1 MKRVLAAAYA
11 AALSM
16 GVAAPTWANETPEQL
31 SETQL
36 DAVVA
41 AGYMSKTSSCNSTC
55 SGSLLNLNNFANNN
69 NIASGNYILNG
80 NEVNVLSGNNT
91 AIGVGVLGSGVAVAF
106 SK

>member
-1 MKRVLAAAYA
+1 MKRASAAAYA

-16 GVAAPTWANETPEQL
+16 GLAGHAWANQTPEQL

-41 AGYMSKTSSCNSTC
+41 AGYMSKTSSCSSTC
-55 SGSLLNLNNFANNN
+55 SGSLLNLNNIGNISKVAN
-69 NIASGNYILNG
+69 GNKILSG
-80 NEVNVLSGNNT
+80 NEVNVLNGNNT
-91 AIGVGVLGSGVAVAF
+91 AVGVGILGTGAIAF

>member
-1 MKRVLAAAYA
+1 MKCVSAAAYA

-16 GVAAPTWANETPEQL
+16 GLAGHAWANQTPEQL

-41 AGYMSKTSSCNSTC
+41 GSMSKTSSCSSTC
-55 SGSLLNLNNFANNN
+55 SGSLLNLNNIGNISKVAN
-69 NIASGNYILNG
+69 GNKILSG
-80 NEVNVLSGNNT
+80 NEVNVLNGNNT
-91 AIGVGVLGSGVAVAF
+91 AVGVGILGTGAIAF